1 MHKTRV
7 RVKWGKKD
15 TVPQKIIAKNISML
29 WQTSSALKNIT
40 WLWEYVHTD
49 LWRMGHQ
56 MPLGSSKNSQS
67 EVFTV
72 HFRGR
77 RSGVLQGH
85 DGNRLAFKWSENS
98 IPDANKMASSS

>member
-1 MHKTRV
+1 
-7 RVKWGKKD
+7 
-15 TVPQKIIAKNISML
+15 
-29 WQTSSALKNIT
+29 
-40 WLWEYVHTD
+40 
-49 LWRMGHQ
+49 

-85 DGNRLAFKWSENS
+85 DENRLAFKWSENS
-98 IPDANKMASSS
+98 IPNANKLASSS